1 MEKNNKE
8 KKDYEERV
16 RLNNDVIKSTSGR
29 TYNNNNVKNKN
40 NKKTEVNNTKTD
52 NEKDDVERM
61 NQDSN
66 EETEDLSEE
75 TGCFLLIV
83 KLAAGILIGGTVIL
97 LIAFG
102 LCALVISGL

>member
-40 NKKTEVNNTKTD
+40 
-52 NEKDDVERM
+52 
-61 NQDSN
+61 
-66 EETEDLSEE
+66 
-75 TGCFLLIV
+75 IP
-83 KLAAGILIGGTVIL
+83 
-97 LIAFG
+97 
-102 LCALVISGL
+102 